1 MREAHH
7 YRVIQSLAHT
17 IKADAG
23 LIALFDQFRKKRNI
37 SGYDHAGMISDQE
50 AKEMV
55 NLANRLRQEVEK
67 WLHENHPNLMEK

>member
-1 MREAHH
+1 MDVPNLRP
-7 YRVIQSLAHT
+7 QLAS
-17 IKADAG
+17 IKADTG

-55 NLANRLRQEVEK
+55 DLANRLRQEVEK

>member
-1 MREAHH
+1 MGCWLIYGRPASR
-7 YRVIQSLAHT
+7 Y
-17 IKADAG
+17 DAG

-55 NLANRLRQEVEK
+55 DLANRLRQEVEE
-67 WLHENHPNLMEK
+67 WLHENHMDLMEE